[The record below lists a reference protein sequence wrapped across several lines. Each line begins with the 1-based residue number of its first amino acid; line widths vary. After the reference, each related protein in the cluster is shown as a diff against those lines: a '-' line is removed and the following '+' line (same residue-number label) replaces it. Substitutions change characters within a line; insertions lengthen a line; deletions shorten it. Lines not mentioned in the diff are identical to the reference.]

1 MMNPRRREAT
11 RARSR
16 RFPTRSSSARP
27 RCARRP
33 RSSTGSP
40 LPSRGGGGA
49 SPRPERARRG
59 LFGTESNLARQLQK
73 FFELQKKGARRVN
86 DCGDWMRARASDQ

>member
-1 MMNPRRREAT
+1 
-11 RARSR
+11 
-16 RFPTRSSSARP
+16 
-27 RCARRP
+27 
-33 RSSTGSP
+33 
-40 LPSRGGGGA
+40 
-49 SPRPERARRG
+49 